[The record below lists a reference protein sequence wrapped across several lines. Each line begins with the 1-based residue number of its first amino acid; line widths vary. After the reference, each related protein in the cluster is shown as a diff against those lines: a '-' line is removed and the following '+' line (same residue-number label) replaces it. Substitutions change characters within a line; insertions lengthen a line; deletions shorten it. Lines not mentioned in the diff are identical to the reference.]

1 MKFERTV
8 QIHPSHLGPDF
19 LQKIH
24 EIVENKYVGS
34 CSESNGYIVD
44 VGTIRIISARTEY
57 TSPEVSVTVCFNAT
71 TVKPACSDVYTAR
84 SVKTLANGT
93 MFDYMCPVRKTQ
105 CLFKIFVPNESIK
118 EGSSATIEI
127 TATKYMKHQYNC
139 IGKLVN

>member
-8 QIHPSHLGPDF
+8 QIHPSHLGQNL
-19 LQKIH
+19 LQKIQ

-57 TSPEVSVTVCFNAT
+57 TSPDVSVSVVFTGT
-71 TVKPACSDVYTAR
+71 TVKPACGDTYRAQSC
-84 SVKTLANGT
+84 KCLANGT

-118 EGSSATIEI
+118 EGSTATIEI